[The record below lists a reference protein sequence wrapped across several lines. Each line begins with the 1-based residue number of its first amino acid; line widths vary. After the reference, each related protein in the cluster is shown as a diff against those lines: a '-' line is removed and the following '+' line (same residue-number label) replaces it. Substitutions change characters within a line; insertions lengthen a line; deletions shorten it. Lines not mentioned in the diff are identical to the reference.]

1 MIEGT
6 KIGVFKLT
14 VSESDTAKAVKS
26 GELEVLAT
34 PVLAA
39 AMEAAAVDAVAG
51 YLSDNET
58 TVGSL
63 LELKHTSPSVVGA
76 NISAKAEV
84 TKIDGRKIV
93 YEIQASDDS
102 GVIGTAIH
110 ERYIVDKS
118 KFMEKAAVRSENY
131 AK

>member
-6 KIGVFKLT
+6 KIGVFRLT

>member
-110 ERYIVDKS
+110 ERYIVDKN

-131 AK
+131 DK

>member
-6 KIGVFKLT
+6 KIGVFRLT

-110 ERYIVDKS
+110 ERYIVDKN

>member
-110 ERYIVDKS
+110 ERYIVDKN